1 MPILVDGNNLLYA
14 VADALGHQISR
25 YALADM
31 LARFARHRRQSVR
44 VVFDGAP
51 ASDYDAD
58 QFHMLEGVAVTFSY
72 PGPADRV
79 VIDDLNAD
87 SAPRSLRVVSTDR
100 QIRRAARRRKA
111 RSVRS
116 EHFAGELLAGQDPPE
131 PPTPP
136 EPPEKR
142 KGLTEDQTRK
152 WLKEFGYE

>member
-1 MPILVDGNNLLYA
+1 MPVLVDGNNLLYA

-25 YALADM
+25 YALAEM
-31 LARFARHRRQSVR
+31 LDRYARHARQGVR

-51 ASDYDAD
+51 ASEYDAD
-58 QFHMLEGVAVTFSY
+58 QFHMLENVQVTFSY

-87 SAPRSLRVVSTDR
+87 SAPRRLRVISTDR
-100 QIRRAARRRKA
+100 QIRKAARRRKA
-111 RSVRS
+111 QSVRS
-116 EHFAGELLAGQDPPE
+116 ERFARELLDRQDPPE
-131 PPTPP
+131 PPRAP

-142 KGLTEDQTRK
+142 KGLTEDQTRR

>member
-14 VADALGHQISR
+14 VADALGRQISR
-25 YALADM
+25 YALAEM
-31 LARFARHRRQSVR
+31 LDRYARHTGQAVR

-58 QFHMLEGVAVTFSY
+58 QFHMLKGVEVRFSY
-72 PGPADRV
+72 PGPADRI

-100 QIRRAARRRKA
+100 QIRKAARRRKA
-111 RSVRS
+111 EAVRS
-116 EHFAGELLAGQDPPE
+116 EHFAPELLAGQDPPE
-131 PPTPP
+131 PPRGP

-142 KGLTEDQTRK
+142 KGLTEDQTRQ